1 MRTLGDKLA
10 KFDNSDQT
18 VLDFNYIFDVPLKGY
33 KLTDSV
39 LIGGITKNTFTREI
53 LINNI
58 AIEHCFERR
67 TTSENDYEIA
77 PSIITD
83 DNDPEWLFYF
93 V

>member
-10 KFDNSDQT
+10 KFDTTDQT
-18 VLDFNYIFDVPLKGY
+18 VLDFNYIFDTPLKGY
-33 KLTDSV
+33 KHTDSV
-39 LIGGITKNTFTREI
+39 EILGITKNTTTREI

-67 TTSENDYEIA
+67 TTSENDYIDLGDNT
-77 PSIITD
+77 ITD
-83 DNDPEWLFYF
+83 DSDGMWDF

>member
-10 KFDNSDQT
+10 QFDNTDQT
-18 VLDFNYIFDVPLKGY
+18 VIDFNYIFDVPLKGY
-33 KLTDSV
+33 SPTDLV
-39 LIGGITKNTFTREI
+39 VIGDITKNTYTREI

-77 PSIITD
+77 PSIIDD
-83 DNDPEWLFYF
+83 DNDPDWLFYF